1 MPEYT
6 YIAKSQ
12 TGETKK
18 GKIFAKDLKDLYTI
32 LKSQGYVLISAKSQ
46 KKRGKITISFFGRVS
61 LKEKLMFT
69 RNLEVMIEAGVPLPR
84 AIQTLQRQTKSK
96 YFKKVLLEIKEAI
109 IKGEN
114 FSSAIAHYPKIFPQL
129 YCSMVKVGEKTGGLT
144 RSLKVLAFHL
154 ERSFK
159 VRSKVKGA
167 LMYPVIVVVAM
178 ILVGV
183 VMLVKVVPQLSEAFE
198 ALGIELPTITKI
210 VIEAGNLLAKNW
222 HLLLAILI
230 GIPFLLIFLMKRK
243 STRRIIDRILLKIPL
258 VSSLIRKINTAYT
271 ARTLSSLIQGGVSI
285 VEAME
290 ITPHSV
296 SNTLFKE
303 SLKIAKEEIK
313 KGRKLS
319 EVLEKF
325 PEIYPPVFL
334 QMIQVGEETGETS
347 QVLAKLADFLEE
359 EVTNTTQNLSSVIEP
374 ILLLL
379 IGGVIAVFAIS
390 MIKPIY
396 SMMG

>member
-1 MPEYT
+1 
-6 YIAKSQ
+6 
-12 TGETKK
+12 
-18 GKIFAKDLKDLYTI
+18 
-32 LKSQGYVLISAKSQ
+32 
-46 KKRGKITISFFGRVS
+46 
-61 LKEKLMFT
+61 
-69 RNLEVMIEAGVPLPR
+69 
-84 AIQTLQRQTKSK
+84 
-96 YFKKVLLEIKEAI
+96 
-109 IKGEN
+109 
-114 FSSAIAHYPKIFPQL
+114 
-129 YCSMVKVGEKTGGLT
+129 
-144 RSLKVLAFHL
+144 
-154 ERSFK
+154 
-159 VRSKVKGA
+159 
-167 LMYPVIVVVAM
+167 
-178 ILVGV
+178 
-183 VMLVKVVPQLSEAFE
+183 
-198 ALGIELPTITKI
+198 
-210 VIEAGNLLAKNW
+210 
-222 HLLLAILI
+222 
-230 GIPFLLIFLMKRK
+230 
-243 STRRIIDRILLKIPL
+243 
-258 VSSLIRKINTAYT
+258 
-271 ARTLSSLIQGGVSI
+271 
-285 VEAME
+285 ME

-396 SMMG
+396 SMMGAL